1 MVPDIERIIESIARR
16 DQDSV
21 QLLLN
26 SYNTQVTILCYNYCV
41 AIEVFIYATM
51 ETVFLYIRHCKLKIL
66 NITYHHIIITALQ
79 QKNQVSS
86 YLKSDFAL
94 IY

>member
-1 MVPDIERIIESIARR
+1 MVPDIERIIESIVRR

-51 ETVFLYIRHCKLKIL
+51 EKVFLYIRHCKLKIL

-86 YLKSDFAL
+86 YLKVTL
-94 IY
+94 H

>member
-1 MVPDIERIIESIARR
+1 MVPDIERIIESIVRR

-26 SYNTQVTILCYNYCV
+26 SYNTQVTILCYCV

-51 ETVFLYIRHCKLKIL
+51 ETVFLYLRHCKLKFF

-79 QKNQVSS
+79 QKIRF
-86 YLKSDFAL
+86 LL
-94 IY
+94 I